1 MMKVILVT
9 ATNVRRLLI
18 FIILSGGL
26 YLAFITDFFYLLLV
40 LFLIIFFDILLR
52 IVIRVR
58 RGKTYIKD
66 KPTRYENL
74 YVVSHPYL
82 PWVYR
87 SNYIINNKQFLNY
100 PLHYK
105 KYTAA
110 VTRTNSYGFIDG
122 SEGNR
127 DITEPKKMGEKRIVC
142 IGAST
147 TGNYIQ
153 SGETVYSYPSE
164 LEEILNNKGFDNVRV
179 INCGVGGYNSAEILI
194 RFALQIV
201 DYEPD
206 FIVIYHAYN
215 DIRSYLTPNFRSD
228 YSNSRRNLGE
238 LNWRLFLADVFPSFG
253 LVFMDYLRKKIL
265 AGNIRNSLLNLVSKG
280 TVDLS
285 LDPSQGLNTYQR
297 NLQSIIDIARSRKI
311 KVLLSTYCHFLYPAI
326 QNSEVHLKYQELVKL
341 ENKIMRNLA
350 ENNNLSIVDAENLFP
365 YDEIYFVDSVHFT
378 PEGMRKLAEII
389 SPSLEKL
396 LLKDNSKKDFV
407 QLSDLDT

>member
-1 MMKVILVT
+1 
-9 ATNVRRLLI
+9 
-18 FIILSGGL
+18 
-26 YLAFITDFFYLLLV
+26 
-40 LFLIIFFDILLR
+40 
-52 IVIRVR
+52 
-58 RGKTYIKD
+58 
-66 KPTRYENL
+66 
-74 YVVSHPYL
+74 
-82 PWVYR
+82 
-87 SNYIINNKQFLNY
+87 
-100 PLHYK
+100 
-105 KYTAA
+105 
-110 VTRTNSYGFIDG
+110 
-122 SEGNR
+122 
-127 DITEPKKMGEKRIVC
+127 
-142 IGAST
+142 
-147 TGNYIQ
+147 
-153 SGETVYSYPSE
+153 
-164 LEEILNNKGFDNVRV
+164 
-179 INCGVGGYNSAEILI
+179 
-194 RFALQIV
+194 
-201 DYEPD
+201 
-206 FIVIYHAYN
+206 
-215 DIRSYLTPNFRSD
+215 
-228 YSNSRRNLGE
+228 
-238 LNWRLFLADVFPSFG
+238 
-253 LVFMDYLRKKIL
+253 MDYLRKKIL